1 MKPMLLPTPADHG
14 LPHDATIAV
23 PVPAEG
29 LTLHRLV
36 EGEAPRLKD
45 FEPALTRAQAER
57 QDVPELF
64 RGSIS
69 HWLEQAQAAEQSRSR
84 SFYVA
89 RVRLAPDGLVRAAL
103 TEQFGP
109 GHVDVW
115 AHPQRLLDAVAEVVR
130 DRRRA

>member
-1 MKPMLLPTPADHG
+1 MLLPTPGGHD
-14 LPHDATIAV
+14 LPDDATIAV
-23 PVPAEG
+23 PVPPAG
-29 LTLHRLV
+29 LTLYRLV
-36 EGEAPRLKD
+36 EGEVPRLRD

-57 QDVPELF
+57 QGVPELF
-64 RGSIS
+64 RASIS
-69 HWLEQAQAAEQSRSR
+69 HWLEHSQAGEQSRSR
-84 SFYVA
+84 AFFVA
-89 RVRLAPDGLVRAAL
+89 QLRLAPGALVRAAL

>member
-1 MKPMLLPTPADHG
+1 MLLPTPADHG
-14 LPHDATIAV
+14 LSDDATIAV
-23 PVPAEG
+23 PIPVEG
-29 LTLHRLV
+29 LTLYRLV
-36 EGEAPRLKD
+36 EGEAPRIKD

-57 QDVPELF
+57 QGVPELF

-69 HWLEQAQAAEQSRSR
+69 HWLEHRQAGEQSRSR
-84 SFYVA
+84 TFFVA
-89 RVRLAPDGLVRAAL
+89 QLQLARGGLVRAAL

-115 AHPQRLLDAVAEVVR
+115 AHPQRLLDAVAEVVP